1 MCDLQW
7 KCLPKLVA
15 CTAAEFEE
23 FDVKPTIY
31 SYNELR
37 NATRDFHMDMKL
49 GQGAYGAVYKVGLLC
64 TLLLHFY
71 C

>member
-1 MCDLQW
+1 MCW
-7 KCLPKLVA
+7 PKRVD

-37 NATRDFHMDMKL
+37 TATRDFHMDMKL
-49 GQGAYGAVYKVGLLC
+49 GAGAYGTVYKVHIFPSFSLLKDASF
-64 TLLLHFY
+64 H
-71 C
+71 